1 MPKALSTV
9 SAMSYSM
16 PRPSVKKRTNV
27 SVSRKSNKIS
37 LVSFLT
43 FLLLIGTFV
52 FYLYLNVQLVEA
64 NFDLKD
70 IEKNLEKTEIENQK
84 LEAQIG
90 ESVSMQKLQVV
101 AQESKLERAKDVR
114 FVEVAKPGNLSLE
127 R

>member
-1 MPKALSTV
+1 MPRALSTV
-9 SAMSYSM
+9 STMHYSI
-16 PRPSVKKRTNV
+16 VKSSSKKKTIP
-27 SVSRKSNKIS
+27 VSRANNKVFGIS
-37 LVSFLT
+37 LFL
-43 FLLLIGTFV
+43 FILLISGFV

-70 IEKNLEKTEIENQK
+70 VEKNLEKTEIENQK

-114 FVEVAKPGNLSLE
+114 FVEVVSPGNLTLE